1 MKISKS
7 KLTTKLK
14 NNIKLKEK
22 NIMANIT
29 AADVNKL
36 RQQTGAGMMDCK
48 NALVESNGDF
58 EMAIDFLRKKG
69 QKVAD
74 KRSDRDATEGVIIA
88 KINATQDFG
97 VVVMLNCET
106 DFVAKNEEFINFT
119 RSIADVALAIKPA
132 SIEDLLN
139 SDLNGRSVKDNVIDM
154 VGKIGEKIE
163 LSVYNSINAPM
174 VFAYIHPGNRL
185 ATIMGLNKAGDFLT
199 AGKEVNMQIAAMA
212 PVALDKQFVSA
223 DTINRE
229 IEIGMEQARQEGKP
243 ENMLEKI
250 AQGKL
255 NKFYKEMTL
264 LNQDFVRDNKVTV
277 SQFLTSID
285 KDLTVTGFYRIAL

>member
-1 MKISKS
+1 
-7 KLTTKLK
+7 
-14 NNIKLKEK
+14 
-22 NIMANIT
+22 MANIT

-58 EMAIDFLRKKG
+58 ELAVDFLRKKG

-74 KRSDRDATEGVIIA
+74 KRSDRDASEGCIIA
-88 KINATQDFG
+88 KVNADQTYG
-97 VVVMLNCET
+97 VVVRLNCET
-106 DFVAKNEEFINFT
+106 DFVAKNADFVAFT
-119 RSIADVALAIKPA
+119 HSIADIALANKP
-132 SIEDLLN
+132 SNLDELL
-139 SDLNGRSVKDNVIDM
+139 SLDMNGRPVRDNVTDQ

-163 LSVYNSINAPM
+163 LSVYNFIEAPM

-185 ATIMGLNKAGDFLT
+185 ATVMGLNKAGQDF
-199 AGKEVNMQIAAMA
+199 AIPGKEVNMQIAAMA
-212 PVALDKQFVSA
+212 PVALDKEFVSSE
-223 DTINRE
+223 TIQKE

-277 SQFLTSID
+277 SQFLQSID
-285 KDLTVTGFYRIAL
+285 KGLTVTGFHRISL